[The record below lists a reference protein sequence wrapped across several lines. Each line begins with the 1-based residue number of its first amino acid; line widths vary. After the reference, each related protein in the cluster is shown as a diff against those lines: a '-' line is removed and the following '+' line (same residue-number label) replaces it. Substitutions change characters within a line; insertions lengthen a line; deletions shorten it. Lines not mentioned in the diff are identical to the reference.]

1 MRMRGRFCESGT
13 RCFVLLATALRGPV
27 RVARGGFVELFR
39 RVPPLVSDSRETTH
53 ACLLVTREMATTTT
67 QTTTGLLLCVCLP
80 VFFIA
85 KSRLDAPKAT
95 CMWPCSSGLPLSVAA
110 VSWSCSRGSQ
120 SHMSKTKVTI
130 PTTGNREHKGK
141 VRLTAPRQ
149 EKKNKARPDIGP
161 PRDLDASCVV
171 SAVFCLSCLFTLYTP
186 VLESA
191 SV

>member
-1 MRMRGRFCESGT
+1 
-13 RCFVLLATALRGPV
+13 
-27 RVARGGFVELFR
+27 
-39 RVPPLVSDSRETTH
+39 
-53 ACLLVTREMATTTT
+53 
-67 QTTTGLLLCVCLP
+67 
-80 VFFIA
+80 
-85 KSRLDAPKAT
+85 
-95 CMWPCSSGLPLSVAA
+95 
-110 VSWSCSRGSQ
+110 
-120 SHMSKTKVTI
+120 MSKTKLTI

-149 EKKNKARPDIGP
+149 EKKNKARPDIGS